1 MRVSDRKTRWV
12 SRRAPNCHR
21 DRGTRSLP
29 RSSLD
34 RRSIESS
41 VPWRRRIPRWRNRR
55 HSPGEE
61 ARPRFLRSWDP
72 WCGGCAGTV
81 RAIGGA
87 AAKCSGLRKA
97 TCLQIFLAFGFFRRF
112 GLSRARRSTLDARR
126 STACLIA
133 SSPHRVFAPRIRTL
147 SDIERYSFHANFSAS
162 RSHLSTAA
170 AGTSPLSPPCSTHV
184 SLGLGGGASA
194 PSPPPALG
202 GSPKNL
208 MA

>member
-87 AAKCSGLRKA
+87 AAKCSGLGKA
-97 TCLQIFLAFGFFRRF
+97 TCLQIFFWHSAFSGVSE
-112 GLSRARRSTLDARR
+112 SRALDARRSTLDARPR
-126 STACLIA
+126 A
-133 SSPHRVFAPRIRTL
+133 SSPPRLIACSRRVSVHYQISNDTRFTPT
-147 SDIERYSFHANFSAS
+147 S
-162 RSHLSTAA
+162 RRAVPT
-170 AGTSPLSPPCSTHV
+170 
-184 SLGLGGGASA
+184 
-194 PSPPPALG
+194 SPPPRRAPRR
-202 GSPKNL
+202 SRRRAARTSAWASAAARRRHRRPRRS
-208 MA
+208 AVPRRT

>member
-41 VPWRRRIPRWRNRR
+41 VPWRRRIPRWRHRR

-81 RAIGGA
+81 RAIGGRRQSA
-87 AAKCSGLRKA
+87 LVLEKRRVCRFFFGIRLSGVSE
-97 TCLQIFLAFGFFRRF
+97 
-112 GLSRARRSTLDARR
+112 SRARRSTPRRSRR

-170 AGTSPLSPPCSTHV
+170 AGTAPLSPPCSTHV